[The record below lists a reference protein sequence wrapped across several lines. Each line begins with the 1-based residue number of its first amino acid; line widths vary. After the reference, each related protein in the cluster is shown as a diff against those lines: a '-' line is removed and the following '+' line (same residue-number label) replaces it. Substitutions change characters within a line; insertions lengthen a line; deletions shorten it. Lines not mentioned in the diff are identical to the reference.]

1 MVSVYFRRQLVD
13 IKKNDRI
20 NLKIDSCSVNGSGVG
35 RYNGMAIFVPAT
47 APGDEIT
54 AHILKVKKSYAFAK
68 VESVITP
75 SADRIAPGCPVY
87 LKCGGC
93 VFSHMNYEA
102 EKKIKADHVA
112 ECFKRIGGIS
122 PEFEPII
129 GADSD
134 TRYRNK
140 AQYPVAIDNGEIKM
154 GFYSP
159 HSHRVVHCPDCLLQ
173 PSEFEGI
180 LGVFSDYI
188 KKYSVSV
195 YDETQ
200 NRGLIR
206 HIYIRKGTA
215 SGEIMVCAVINGKK
229 LPAENELV
237 TMLTEK
243 EKSIRSIIVNSNTR
257 DTNVIL
263 GDKCR
268 TLWGENCI
276 TDTLCGLKFRI
287 SPLSF
292 YQVNRNQAEKL
303 YYKAAE
309 YAALTGNETVLDLY
323 CGAGTIGLSMAD
335 KAKEIIGVEIVPE
348 AIEDA
353 KINAE
358 INGINNARFICS
370 DAAKAAEMLESEG
383 VKPDVIILDPP
394 RKGCS
399 PEMINTAARM
409 NPDRIV
415 YVSCDPAT
423 LARDCGIFKDL
434 GYVAE
439 KATPVDMFP
448 RTGHCETVCLLSK
461 LNTKHHIEIDLDMD
475 ELDLT
480 DAEKKATYQEI
491 KDYVLEHSGLK
502 VSSLYIAQVK
512 QKCGIIERDC
522 YNKPKSEDARQPQC
536 PPNKE
541 KAIKEALKYFGM
553 IK

>member
-180 LGVFSDYI
+180 LGVFSDYV

-448 RTGHCETVCLLSK
+448 RTGHCETV
-461 LNTKHHIEIDLDMD
+461 
-475 ELDLT
+475 
-480 DAEKKATYQEI
+480 A
-491 KDYVLEHSGLK
+491 VLK
-502 VSSLYIAQVK
+502 RAVS
-512 QKCGIIERDC
+512 
-522 YNKPKSEDARQPQC
+522 
-536 PPNKE
+536 
-541 KAIKEALKYFGM
+541 AI
-553 IK
+553 

>member
-1 MVSVYFRRQLVD
+1 MEL
-13 IKKNDRI
+13 KKNDRI
-20 NLKIDSCSVNGSGVG
+20 NLKIESCSSNGSGVG
-35 RYNGMAIFVPAT
+35 RHNGMAIFVPAT
-47 APGDEIT
+47 AVGDEIT
-54 AHILKVKKSYAFAK
+54 AHVLKVKKNYAFAK

-75 SADRIAPGCPVY
+75 AADRIAPECPVY

-93 VFSHMNYEA
+93 VFSHMTYEA

-112 ECFKRIGGIS
+112 ECFKRIGGVS

-129 GADSD
+129 GAESDS
-134 TRYRNK
+134 RYRNK
-140 AQYPVAIDNGEIKM
+140 AQYPVAAENGEIKT

-159 HSHRVVHCPDCLLQ
+159 HSHRVIHCPDCLLQ
-173 PSEFEGI
+173 PAEFEEI
-180 LGVFSDYI
+180 LGVFAEYI
-188 KKYSVSV
+188 KENNISV
-195 YDETQ
+195 YDETAH
-200 NRGLIR
+200 RGLLR
-206 HIYIRKGTA
+206 HIYIRKGAA

-229 LPAENELV
+229 LPNEEMLV
-237 TMLTEK
+237 TLLTEK
-243 EKSIRSIIVNSNTR
+243 NSNIKSIIVNTNIK

-263 GDKCR
+263 GEKCR
-268 TLWGENCI
+268 TLWGADYI
-276 TDTLCGLKFRI
+276 TDILCGLKFRI

-292 YQVNRNQAEKL
+292 YQVNRSQAERL
-303 YYKAAE
+303 YGRAAE
-309 YAALTGNETVLDLY
+309 YADLTGKEIVLDLY
-323 CGAGTIGLSMAD
+323 CGAGTIGLSMAS

-353 KINAE
+353 KINAK
-358 INGINNARFICS
+358 INGVKNARFICG
-370 DAAKAAEMLESEG
+370 DAAQAAEILKNEG

-399 PEMINTAARM
+399 PEMIETAAEM
-409 NPDRIV
+409 QPERIV

-423 LARDCGIFKDL
+423 LARDCGIFADL
-434 GYVAE
+434 GYIAV

-448 RTGHCETVCLLSK
+448 RSGHVETVCLLSK

-475 ELDLT
+475 ELNLT

-522 YNKPKSEDARQPQC
+522 YNKPKSEDARQPKC

-541 KAIKEALKYFGM
+541 KAIKEALKHFGM

>member
-1 MVSVYFRRQLVD
+1 ME

-35 RYNGMAIFVPAT
+35 RLDGMAIFVPAT

-54 AHILKVKKSYAFAK
+54 AHILKVKKNYAFAK

-75 SADRIAPGCPVY
+75 STDRIMPECPVY

-112 ECFKRIGGIS
+112 ECFRRIGGIS
-122 PEFEPII
+122 PDFEPII

-140 AQYPVAIDNGEIKM
+140 AQYPVASDSGEIKT

-173 PSEFEGI
+173 PEEFGDI
-180 LGVFSDYI
+180 LGIFSEYI
-188 KKYSVSV
+188 KKCNVSV
-195 YDETQ
+195 YDETK
-200 NRGLIR
+200 NRGLLR

-229 LPAENELV
+229 LPAEDELV
-237 TMLTEK
+237 KMLTEK
-243 EKSIRSIIVNSNTR
+243 EKSIKSIVINSNTK

-268 TLWGENCI
+268 TLWGEDCI

-323 CGAGTIGLSMAD
+323 CGAGTIGLSMAE
-335 KAKEIIGVEIVPE
+335 KAKKIIGVEIVPE

-358 INGINNARFICS
+358 INGIANARFICS
-370 DAAKAAEMLESEG
+370 DAAKAAEMLKNEG

-399 PEMINTAARM
+399 PEMVNTAVEM

-423 LARDCGIFKDL
+423 LARDCGVFAQL
-434 GYVAE
+434 GYTAV

-480 DAEKKATYQEI
+480 AAESKATYQEI

-502 VSSLYIAQVK
+502 VSTLNIAQIK

-541 KAIKEALKYFGM
+541 KAIKEALKHFGM